1 MCTVLWFLMLWKWID
16 EVKTFILSVFDV
28 CLPSMMSP
36 CEMCKLPGSP
46 DEWFSRQTTC
56 IPGRMSDLC
65 VSVGVVALPAD
76 PDCDDVPT
84 PELRDKTS
92 TCGSGREREREEFKF
107 GESRLKRKKIPV
119 TTRYATHFFH
129 NFLTL

>member
-1 MCTVLWFLMLWKWID
+1 
-16 EVKTFILSVFDV
+16 
-28 CLPSMMSP
+28 MMSP

-107 GESRLKRKKIPV
+107 GESRLKRKKNSSH
-119 TTRYATHFFH
+119 Y
-129 NFLTL
+129 TLCNALFSQLFNSLALLD